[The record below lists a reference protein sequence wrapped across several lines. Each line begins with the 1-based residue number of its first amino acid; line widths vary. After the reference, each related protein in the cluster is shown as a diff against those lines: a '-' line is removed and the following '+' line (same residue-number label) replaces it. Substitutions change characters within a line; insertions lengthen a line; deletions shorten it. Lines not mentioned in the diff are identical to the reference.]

1 VKQASSPGDLLR
13 NSIDLV
19 PGDRLVIHFLNL
31 KAGKSGAIPALCR
44 NCESQNADFR
54 SLLYNPCVARGG
66 VYLLGLSELPTCP
79 GLFSGSRARDGIL
92 SRMRIPGGIVN
103 AQQCETIA
111 DLVDRYSIGYL
122 QVTNRANLQIRNLSS
137 AISPE
142 VWQNLQELG
151 LASRCIEVDP
161 IRNIMAS
168 PTAGI
173 DRQQLVDT
181 RPLVKAWDNY
191 LQTHPEL
198 AELSAKFSVGFDGG
212 ESVAIGTFRNDILLT
227 AVESTDSEI
236 LLRLHLNGG
245 DTGILI
251 QQSQCILVLASLA
264 SVYLEYTKNCPL
276 IERKKPRLRH
286 LLADWGIENY
296 LERVQQ
302 NLPFLWQFTSCTVF
316 KNRQDACS
324 TNTEFNCGVGILPA
338 HFQNRQDACSTN
350 SEFNCGVGIL
360 PAHFQNRQDGCSTN
374 SEFNCGVGIL
384 PAHFQNRQDGCST
397 NSEFDCGA
405 GILPAHFQNRQDGCS
420 TNSEFN
426 CGVGILPAHFQN
438 RQDACSTNTEFNCG
452 VGILPAH
459 FQNRQDGCSTNSE
472 FDCGVGILPAHFQ
485 NRQDGCSINSEF
497 DCGAGI
503 LPAHFQNRQDG
514 CSTNSEFDCGAGI
527 LPAHSISEKPI
538 EHYQHLGIH
547 PQQQS
552 GFSYIGIAL
561 PLGRLKSQQLRDF
574 ANLAQNFGTGILRL
588 TPWQNL
594 LISDIPNHRL
604 DELKKSI
611 ARLGFHSSA
620 TNLDS
625 CLVACVGST
634 GCASAMTDTQ
644 SDALAMVQDLA
655 QKLKIDRPINIHFS
669 GCQKSCA
676 QHNPIDI
683 TLVGIQIK
691 QGNQTIAGYDIYA
704 GKTDSPFGRQIFQ
717 GVSVEEIA
725 DAIAQMLRVY
735 QRFRSPDES
744 LGEFIDRSAIKKLQQ
759 LLNPK
764 KQNCK

>member
-1 VKQASSPGDLLR
+1 
-13 NSIDLV
+13 
-19 PGDRLVIHFLNL
+19 VIHFLNL

-44 NCESQNADFR
+44 NCQSQNADFR
-54 SLLYNPCVARGG
+54 SLLEIPCVARGG

-92 SRMRIPGGIVN
+92 SRMRIPGGILN

-142 VWQNLQELG
+142 VWQNLQALG
-151 LASRCIEVDP
+151 LASHCIEVDP

-173 DRQQLVDT
+173 DRQQLLDT
-181 RPLVKAWDNY
+181 RPLVKAWDHY

-212 ESVAIGTFRNDILLT
+212 ESVAIGNFRNDILLT

-236 LLRLHLNGG
+236 VFRLHLNGG
-245 DTGILI
+245 DTGIFI

-276 IERKKPRLRH
+276 IARKKPRLRH

-302 NLPFLWQFTSCTVF
+302 NLPFLWQLSSCTV
-316 KNRQDACS
+316 
-324 TNTEFNCGVGILPA
+324 
-338 HFQNRQDACSTN
+338 FQNRQDACSTN
-350 SEFNCGVGIL
+350 SEFN
-360 PAHFQNRQDGCSTN
+360 
-374 SEFNCGVGIL
+374 
-384 PAHFQNRQDGCST
+384 
-397 NSEFDCGA
+397 
-405 GILPAHFQNRQDGCS
+405 
-420 TNSEFN
+420 
-426 CGVGILPAHFQN
+426 
-438 RQDACSTNTEFNCG
+438 
-452 VGILPAH
+452 
-459 FQNRQDGCSTNSE
+459 
-472 FDCGVGILPAHFQ
+472 
-485 NRQDGCSINSEF
+485 
-497 DCGAGI
+497 CGAGI

-527 LPAHSISEKPI
+527 LPAHSISEKAI

-561 PLGRLKSQQLRDF
+561 PLGRLKVQQLRDLV
-574 ANLAQNFGTGILRL
+574 NLAQNFGRGILRL

-604 DELKKSI
+604 DELEKSI

-634 GCASAMTDTQ
+634 GCASARTDTQ
-644 SDALAMVQDLA
+644 NHALAIVQDLA

-669 GCQKSCA
+669 GCEKSCA

-717 GVSVEEIA
+717 AVSVAEMP
-725 DAIAQMLRVY
+725 DSIAQMLRVY

-744 LGEFIDRSAIKKLQQ
+744 LGEFIDRCAIDKLQQ
-759 LLNPK
+759 LLNT
-764 KQNCK
+764 KQQNRK

>member
-338 HFQNRQDACSTN
+338 HFQNRQD
-350 SEFNCGVGIL
+350 
-360 PAHFQNRQDGCSTN
+360 
-374 SEFNCGVGIL
+374 
-384 PAHFQNRQDGCST
+384 
-397 NSEFDCGA
+397 
-405 GILPAHFQNRQDGCS
+405 
-420 TNSEFN
+420 
-426 CGVGILPAHFQN
+426 
-438 RQDACSTNTEFNCG
+438 
-452 VGILPAH
+452 
-459 FQNRQDGCSTNSE
+459 GCSTNSE

-485 NRQDGCSINSEF
+485 NRQD
-497 DCGAGI
+497 A
-503 LPAHFQNRQDG
+503 
-514 CSTNSEFDCGAGI
+514 CSTNSEFNCGVGI

>member
-1 VKQASSPGDLLR
+1 
-13 NSIDLV
+13 
-19 PGDRLVIHFLNL
+19 VIHFLNL

-44 NCESQNADFR
+44 NCQSQNADFR

-66 VYLLGLSELPTCP
+66 VCLLGLSELPTCP

-92 SRMRIPGGIVN
+92 SRMRIPGGILN
-103 AQQCETIA
+103 AQQCEAIT

-142 VWQNLQELG
+142 VWQNLQALG
-151 LASRCIEVDP
+151 LASHCIEVDP

-173 DRQQLVDT
+173 DRQQLLDT

-212 ESVAIGTFRNDILLT
+212 ESVAIGAFRNDILLT

-236 LLRLHLNGG
+236 VLRLHLNGG

-251 QQSQCILVLASLA
+251 QQSQCILVLVALA
-264 SVYLEYTKNCPL
+264 SVYLEYTKNRPL

-302 NLPFLWQFTSCTVF
+302 NLPFLWQLSSCTV
-316 KNRQDACS
+316 
-324 TNTEFNCGVGILPA
+324 
-338 HFQNRQDACSTN
+338 FQNRQDACSTN

-360 PAHFQNRQDGCSTN
+360 PAH
-374 SEFNCGVGIL
+374 
-384 PAHFQNRQDGCST
+384 
-397 NSEFDCGA
+397 
-405 GILPAHFQNRQDGCS
+405 
-420 TNSEFN
+420 
-426 CGVGILPAHFQN
+426 
-438 RQDACSTNTEFNCG
+438 
-452 VGILPAH
+452 
-459 FQNRQDGCSTNSE
+459 
-472 FDCGVGILPAHFQ
+472 
-485 NRQDGCSINSEF
+485 
-497 DCGAGI
+497 
-503 LPAHFQNRQDG
+503 
-514 CSTNSEFDCGAGI
+514 
-527 LPAHSISEKPI
+527 SISEKPI
-538 EHYQHLGIH
+538 KHYQHLGIH
-547 PQQQS
+547 TQQQS

-574 ANLAQNFGTGILRL
+574 ANLAQNFGRGILRL

-604 DELKKSI
+604 DELEKSI

-634 GCASAMTDTQ
+634 GCASARTDTQ
-644 SDALAMVQDLA
+644 NHALAIVQDLA

-669 GCQKSCA
+669 GCEKSCA
-676 QHNPIDI
+676 QHSPIDI
-683 TLVGIQIK
+683 TLVGIQIS
-691 QGNQTIAGYDIYA
+691 QGNETIAGYDIYA
-704 GKTDSPFGRQIFQ
+704 GKTDTPFGRQIFQ
-717 GVSVEEIA
+717 GVSVAEISSL
-725 DAIAQMLRVY
+725 IEQMLRIY

-744 LGEFIDRSAIKKLQQ
+744 FGEFIDRILIEKLQQ

-764 KQNCK
+764 QQNRK